1 MGFLIFP
8 PVIYLKMKRSLVII
22 ISLSFIHLTL
32 SQEIVKTELQM
43 TFFSVVV
50 SDIEKSLK
58 WYSDN
63 FNFEV
68 TDSVNMTDRGIRI
81 ANLKRGSLRF
91 EMIESSNSIDPLEK
105 TPTNSKKRIVQ
116 GYFKLGFSVNPFDS
130 FIDELKQK
138 GVSIS
143 GDVVTDPQTGKNM
156 VVITDPDGNRIQ
168 LFEN

>member
-105 TPTNSKKRIVQ
+105 TPTNSKKR
-116 GYFKLGFSVNPFDS
+116 D
-130 FIDELKQK
+130 
-138 GVSIS
+138 
-143 GDVVTDPQTGKNM
+143 
-156 VVITDPDGNRIQ
+156 
-168 LFEN
+168 